1 LLRGA
6 AVSTIKGGRRLTVNP
21 HPPAFRVAIENVLM
35 KDAILNE
42 LGRQPFVPHPALK
55 NGHAQTLAGALM
67 PRRFKLA
74 VENREERLFDIAPGA
89 QVLGYASWQ
98 ADRTTRP
105 TLVLAHGMEGS
116 TESRYMLGTAEKA
129 LAAGFNVI
137 RMNVRN
143 CGGTEHLT
151 PTLYH
156 AGLTDDLRHVI
167 KELSER
173 DGLGEIYLAGFSLGG
188 NMVLKLAGEYGS
200 APPPAFR
207 GVIAVSP
214 SIDLAGCA
222 DAIEM
227 RSNLIYHFKF
237 ITSLRNRLRRK
248 ARLFPDRFDASRLRG
263 VWTIRRFDDL
273 ITAPHMGF
281 RDVAHYYERA
291 SALPFIKQIAVPTL
305 IVHAKDDP
313 FIPFAPFASEAVT
326 ANPNLALIAP
336 DHGGHVGF
344 ISATGEGESRFWA
357 EAMIIEFAR
366 LINDAPLA

>member
-1 LLRGA
+1 M
-6 AVSTIKGGRRLTVNP
+6 S
-21 HPPAFRVAIENVLM
+21 VATENWM
-35 KDAILNE
+35 TKDAILNE
-42 LGRQPFVPHPALK
+42 LKRRPFLPHPALK
-55 NGHAQTLAGALM
+55 NSHAQTLAGALIR
-67 PRRFKLA
+67 RRFRRA
-74 VENREERLFDIAPGA
+74 VERREERLFDIAPGVR
-89 QVLGYASWQ
+89 VLGYCSWQ
-98 ADRTTRP
+98 ADRRAHP

-156 AGLTDDLRHVI
+156 AGLTDDLKQIIR
-167 KELSER
+167 ELGER
-173 DGLGEIYLAGFSLGG
+173 DGLSEIYLAAFSLGG
-188 NMVLKLAGEYGS
+188 NMALKLAGEYGPQ
-200 APPPAFR
+200 APPQLR

-214 SIDLAGCA
+214 SIDLASCA

-248 ARLFPDRFDASRLRG
+248 AQLFPDRYDASRLRG

-281 RDVAHYYERA
+281 RNVAHYYERA
-291 SALPFIKQIAVPTL
+291 SALPFIKHIAVPTL

-313 FIPFAPFASEAVT
+313 FIPFAQFERQEVIG
-326 ANPNLALIAP
+326 NPNVTLIAP

-344 ISATGEGESRFWA
+344 ISADGEGESRFWA
-357 EAMIIEFAR
+357 ETMVVEFAR
-366 LINDAPLA
+366 LIHRAR

>member
-1 LLRGA
+1 C
-6 AVSTIKGGRRLTVNP
+6 
-21 HPPAFRVAIENVLM
+21 
-35 KDAILNE
+35 
-42 LGRQPFVPHPALK
+42 
-55 NGHAQTLAGALM
+55 
-67 PRRFKLA
+67 
-74 VENREERLFDIAPGA
+74 
-89 QVLGYASWQ
+89 SWQ
-98 ADRTTRP
+98 ADRSSCP

-129 LAAGFNVI
+129 LAAGLNVI

-156 AGLTDDLRHVI
+156 AGLTDDLKQVI
-167 KELSER
+167 KELGER
-173 DGLGEIYLAGFSLGG
+173 DGLHEIYLAGFSLGG
-188 NMVLKLAGEYGS
+188 NMVLKLAGEYAGQ
-200 APPPAFR
+200 APPQLR

-214 SIDLAGCA
+214 SIDLASCA

-248 ARLFPDRFDASRLRG
+248 ARLFPDRYDASRLRG

-281 RDVAHYYERA
+281 RNVAHYYERA
-291 SALPFIKQIAVPTL
+291 SALPFVKQITVPAL

-313 FIPFAPFASEAVT
+313 FIPFAPFEREEVA
-326 ANPNLALIAP
+326 ANPNVALVAP

-344 ISATGEGESRFWA
+344 VSANGEGEGRFWA
-357 EAMIIEFAR
+357 EAMIVEFAR
-366 LINDAPLA
+366 LISRAPQPV

>member
-1 LLRGA
+1 M
-6 AVSTIKGGRRLTVNP
+6 
-21 HPPAFRVAIENVLM
+21 M
-35 KDAILNE
+35 KDAILDE
-42 LGRQPFVPHPALK
+42 LGQPAFVPHPALK

-67 PRRFKLA
+67 RRRFKLTA
-74 VENREERLFDIAPGA
+74 GNREERLFDIAPGV
-89 QVLGYASWQ
+89 QVLGYCSWQ
-98 ADRTTRP
+98 AERTAHP

-143 CGGTEHLT
+143 CGGTEHLS

-156 AGLTDDLRHVI
+156 AGLTDDLKQII
-167 KELSER
+167 KELGER

-188 NMVLKLAGEYGS
+188 NMALKLAGEYGS
-200 APPPAFR
+200 DAPPNLR

-214 SIDLAGCA
+214 SIDLAICA
-222 DAIEM
+222 DAIEL

-248 ARLFPDRFDASRLRG
+248 ARLFPDRYDVSRLRG
-263 VWTIRRFDDL
+263 IWTIRQFDDL

-281 RDVAHYYERA
+281 QNVAHYYERA
-291 SALPFIKQIAVPTL
+291 SSLPFIKQITVPTL

-313 FIPFAPFASEAVT
+313 FIPFAQFEGEEVT
-326 ANPNLALIAP
+326 SNPNVTLIAP
-336 DHGGHVGF
+336 AHGGHVGF
-344 ISATGEGESRFWA
+344 IAASGEGESRFWA
-357 EAMIIEFAR
+357 ETMIVEFVR
-366 LINDAPLA
+366 LISRRPATRLIADR